1 MHTIKNRVD
10 EFIANPRRAL
20 FVLAAPVAIAMF
32 VQTMY
37 NIVDTAFVGRL
48 GAASIA
54 ALTFAFP
61 IFFILISLNSGLGVG
76 INSIISR
83 LLGAK
88 NKEAA
93 ENAAAHGIIMTAVFA
108 VAVYFLGRLM
118 LRPLYSLFGA
128 TQDVRA
134 LSMSYMTIIL
144 LAVFFM
150 FPAYAMNSIF
160 AAQGDTRT
168 PMVVQTF
175 GFVLNAIL
183 DPIFIYLLRFGVR
196 GAAIATDIAIAVT
209 LLVYIYFLKKR
220 SYLRVRLRHFRFSFD
235 LCREICR
242 VGAPASLMM
251 LTMSVYVMFLNRFMA
266 HFGTVYVASFGL
278 ATRLESLVSLPIF
291 ALSISLLT
299 LVGMFYGAKRY
310 DLVKSISWY
319 GIEIG
324 VAAAGAV
331 GVLFYVFPIVF
342 LKIFTQDRL
351 ILMIGSAYLR
361 VDVLTFP
368 TMAIAMILSRVLQGM
383 GFGFPGF
390 FINAIRIFLVA
401 VPLAY
406 VFVFVLGYGFLSI
419 AWAMV
424 AGGVTASILAF
435 WWMGIK
441 FRGLSGASQISGMV
455 FEAKQKS

>member
-1 MHTIKNRVD
+1 MHIIKNRVD

-48 GAASIA
+48 GSASIA

-83 LLGAK
+83 FLGAK

-93 ENAAAHGIIMTAVFA
+93 ENAATHGIIMTVVFA
-108 VAVYFLGRLM
+108 IVIYILGRLA
-118 LRPLYSLFGA
+118 LSPLYSLFGA
-128 TQDVRA
+128 DQDVHA

-144 LAVFFM
+144 MAVFFM

-168 PMVVQTF
+168 SMIVQTF

-183 DPIFIYLLRFGVR
+183 DPIFIYQLRFGVR

-209 LLVYIYFLKKR
+209 LLVYVYFLRKR
-220 SYLRVRLRHFRFSFD
+220 SYLRVRFRHFRFSYD

-251 LTMSVYVMFLNRFMA
+251 LTMSIYVMFLNRFMA
-266 HFGTVYVASFGL
+266 HFGTDYVASFGL
-278 ATRLESLVSLPIF
+278 ATRLESFVSLPIF

-310 DLVKSISWY
+310 DLVKAISWY
-319 GIEIG
+319 GIKNG
-324 VAAAGAV
+324 VVAAGAV
-331 GVLFYVFPIVF
+331 GVLFYAFPIVF

-390 FINAIRIFLVA
+390 FINAIRIFFVA

-406 VFVFVLGYGFLSI
+406 VFVFVLGYGFISI

-424 AGGVTASILAF
+424 AGGVTASLLAF
-435 WWMGIK
+435 WWMALK
-441 FRGLSGASQISGMV
+441 FKALSSAS
-455 FEAKQKS
+455 

>member
-1 MHTIKNRVD
+1 MKNRVD
-10 EFIANPRRAL
+10 EFVANPKRAL
-20 FVLAAPVAIAMF
+20 FTLAAPVAIAMF

-88 NKEAA
+88 DKEGA
-93 ENAAAHGIIMTAVFA
+93 ENAAAHGILLTAAFA
-108 VAVYFLGRLM
+108 VVVYIFGRLA
-118 LRPLYSLFGA
+118 LEPLYSLFGA
-128 TQDVRA
+128 AEDVRA

-144 LAVFFM
+144 IAVLFM

-168 PMVVQTF
+168 PMLIQTI
-175 GFVLNAIL
+175 GFTLNAIL
-183 DPIFIYLLRFGVR
+183 DPVFIYLLGYGVR
-196 GAAIATDIAIAVT
+196 GAAIATDIALGVS
-209 LLVYIYFLKKR
+209 LLVYISFIRKK
-220 SYLRVRLRHFRFSFD
+220 SYLRVRFRSFRFSFS

-251 LTMSVYVMFLNRFMA
+251 LTMSIYVMFLNRFMA
-266 HFGTVYVASFGL
+266 HFGTDYVASFGL
-278 ATRLESLVSLPIF
+278 ATRLESFVSLPIF
-291 ALSISLLT
+291 AISISLLT
-299 LVGMFYGAKRY
+299 LVGMFYGAKRF

-319 GIEIG
+319 GIGIG
-324 VAAAGAV
+324 ILAAGAV
-331 GVLFYVFPIVF
+331 GVLFNAFPALF
-342 LKIFTQDRL
+342 LGIFTREKL

-361 VDVLTFP
+361 IDVLTFP

-383 GFGFPGF
+383 GFGLPGF
-390 FINAIRIFLVA
+390 IINTVRIFFVA

-424 AGGVTASILAF
+424 AGGVTASLLAF
-435 WWMGIK
+435 WWLGQK
-441 FRGLSGASQISGMV
+441 FRSLP
-455 FEAKQKS
+455 